1 MRCMIIHLT
10 IWFIVYF
17 GCLFNSTLNKFN
29 LLILLPVIFI
39 AQSLPFHPIMYT
51 KMKYIKENFNAHN
64 DNNLCDE
71 EKEDMKRLSRIFN
84 EPYDKILEYYSTY
97 MNNNKNNVDIAL
109 VDRII
114 SHKFININEIADNF
128 HNKIVIPSVID
139 SGILANMKSREI

>member
-1 MRCMIIHLT
+1 MILKLLFIIHLT

-97 MNNNKNNVDIAL
+97 MNNEDIIGKHLRIIRKHCDDYCNKNPFSSQGLIIIGYIINVYAYFM
-109 VDRII
+109 R
-114 SHKFININEIADNF
+114 NT
-128 HNKIVIPSVID
+128 
-139 SGILANMKSREI
+139 